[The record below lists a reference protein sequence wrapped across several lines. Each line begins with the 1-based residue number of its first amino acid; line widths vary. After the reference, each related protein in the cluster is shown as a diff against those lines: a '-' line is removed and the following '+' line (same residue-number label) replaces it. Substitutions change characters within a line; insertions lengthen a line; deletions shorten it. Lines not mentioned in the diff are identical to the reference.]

1 MKIEWAAKLASR
13 KFWAAV
19 AAWATSILAAFH
31 VSDSMTAQIVL
42 IVSGIGSLCV
52 YMFAEAIVDA
62 TANKNNNTSVTDDI
76 IAENSDS
83 SDSDDI

>member
-1 MKIEWAAKLASR
+1 MKIDWAAKLASR

-31 VSDSMTAQIVL
+31 VNDSMTAQIVL

-52 YMFAEAIVDA
+52 YMFAEAIVDSSNNSA
-62 TANKNNNTSVTDDI
+62 QPDNNKK
-76 IAENSDS
+76 EGE
-83 SDSDDI
+83 